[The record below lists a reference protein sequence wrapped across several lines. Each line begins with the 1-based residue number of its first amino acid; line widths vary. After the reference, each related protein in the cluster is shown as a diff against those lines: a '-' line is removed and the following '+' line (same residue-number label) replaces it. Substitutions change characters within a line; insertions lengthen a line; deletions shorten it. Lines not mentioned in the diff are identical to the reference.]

1 MQDPGAELVPG
12 HAVQIT
18 DHVWRVLAPN
28 PSVFTGPGTNSWL
41 VVDGDDIT
49 VLDPGP
55 DLPAHVDALCAAA
68 SKLGGQIRRIVCTHT
83 HEDHSPAA
91 APLATRTGAM
101 LIGPLPL
108 VGNYNDATFRPGAVP
123 LNDDII
129 RCGSLR
135 LRAIATPGHV
145 SNHFCFLLEEEALLF
160 TGDHL
165 MQGSTVV
172 IVPPEGS
179 MRDYLA
185 SLRRLQ
191 NIMITAIAPGHG
203 QLMLEPQQTIA
214 AVIRHRLLREAKT
227 LRALQSLAAAG
238 AADVATADIL
248 PIVYDDVPV
257 ALHPAARLSLEAH
270 LVKLVEDGVL
280 RRSDAHDD
288 AAGIALERARWRL
301 VPG

>member
-1 MQDPGAELVPG
+1 MHNTTAELAPG
-12 HAVQIT
+12 KAVQIT
-18 DHVWRVLAPN
+18 DYVWRVLAPN

-41 VVDGDDIT
+41 IVDGDDIT

-55 DLPAHVDALCAAA
+55 ALPTHIDALCAAA
-68 SKLGGQIRRIVCTHT
+68 EKIGGQIRRIVCTHT

-91 APLATRTGAM
+91 SPLKTRTGAT
-101 LIGPLPL
+101 LIGPVPL
-108 VGNYNDATFRPGAVP
+108 VGNYNDSSFTPDVLPEDGNV
-123 LNDDII
+123 IM
-129 RCGSLR
+129 CGTQR
-135 LRAIATPGHV
+135 LRTLATPGHV
-145 SNHFCFLLEEEALLF
+145 SNHFCYLLENEALLF

-179 MRDYLA
+179 MRDYIA

-191 NIMITAIAPGHG
+191 TIELVAIAPGHG

-227 LRALQSLAAAG
+227 LRAVQERIAAG
-238 AADVATADIL
+238 ANDATTTDIL

-257 ALHPAARLSLEAH
+257 AMHPAARLSLEAH
-270 LVKLVEDGVL
+270 LIKLVEDGVL
-280 RRSDAHDD
+280 RRTDD
-288 AAGIALERARWRL
+288 HRHVTGLALGHARWQP
-301 VPG
+301 VH